1 MPIDISLPAE
11 DIEKL
16 LEFSDVRALFAS
28 RKEYDRL
35 NRKALRDIP
44 CFSLDKGL
52 TVSAFQ
58 DTKTIS
64 FTREATSDPQ
74 PDVAAIIYSSGT
86 TGEMKGVMVPY
97 ESVLK
102 AQAVVERLAGLH
114 DQTKYLLVL
123 PFNHIAGFTS
133 ALTYYLTGCELGF
146 IENVDPTKLQAGL
159 KKFEPHYFVMVPKVY
174 EVMEQKIRA
183 EIRSKGAVVY
193 AFLMFLLKVS
203 GFFRKHFGINF
214 GRKMFKGITKEV
226 FGGNIFGLGTGA
238 SPCKPETAEFFL
250 NLGVMWANFYAST
263 ETNVPIA
270 ATGILDRYPADIVGN
285 VNRHP
290 EIEIQIRNADESGT
304 GEIIV
309 RSELMMKG
317 YFRRPDL
324 TEAAFED
331 GYFKTGDYGYIDKKG
346 NLHVTGRMK
355 ESIVLSNGKKVSP
368 SDVDDYYFSRIP
380 GYDIASRGML
390 CEDGL
395 NDEIHLFIADQ
406 NYTDLEKR
414 AALSAFEEASRC
426 APSVYTLSGIHFI
439 SQIPRTSVGKVKR
452 FCLNASGSDEV
463 MPAKKESELPKG
475 PGSTEDEVYRRIRS
489 LQELRDD
496 FPLSGELRLKEDI
509 GMDSLNVFELCAGLD
524 EQYGCSVESGL
535 HENITIAEIIEI
547 LEKGSGSQKET
558 DALLYPVRRKEK
570 DHERFDRFIKLSKKL
585 WSFDVSGLENINP
598 DTNYIFCPNHESHFD
613 GMWIIGQLDKK
624 IRRNICSVAA
634 DYLFEKKIY
643 RQGVIF
649 MGGIPVHRSGNSAP
663 AMKRAL
669 ECVSKEGYSLIIH
682 PEGTRTRDGELGEF
696 KKGAAV
702 LSIDSGIAIIPVCI
716 DGAREVFPPDRL
728 FPHFFDWRHF
738 RKYSIRITFGAPIF
752 PGHRTAEEI
761 TNEIR
766 QQILTAKA
774 EGRK

>member
-270 ATGILDRYPADIVGN
+270 ATGILDRYCRKRKPA
-285 VNRHP
+285 P
-290 EIEIQIRNADESGT
+290 
-304 GEIIV
+304 
-309 RSELMMKG
+309 
-317 YFRRPDL
+317 
-324 TEAAFED
+324 
-331 GYFKTGDYGYIDKKG
+331 
-346 NLHVTGRMK
+346 
-355 ESIVLSNGKKVSP
+355 
-368 SDVDDYYFSRIP
+368 
-380 GYDIASRGML
+380 
-390 CEDGL
+390 
-395 NDEIHLFIADQ
+395 
-406 NYTDLEKR
+406 
-414 AALSAFEEASRC
+414 
-426 APSVYTLSGIHFI
+426 
-439 SQIPRTSVGKVKR
+439 
-452 FCLNASGSDEV
+452 
-463 MPAKKESELPKG
+463 
-475 PGSTEDEVYRRIRS
+475 
-489 LQELRDD
+489 
-496 FPLSGELRLKEDI
+496 
-509 GMDSLNVFELCAGLD
+509 
-524 EQYGCSVESGL
+524 
-535 HENITIAEIIEI
+535 
-547 LEKGSGSQKET
+547 
-558 DALLYPVRRKEK
+558 
-570 DHERFDRFIKLSKKL
+570 
-585 WSFDVSGLENINP
+585 
-598 DTNYIFCPNHESHFD
+598 
-613 GMWIIGQLDKK
+613 
-624 IRRNICSVAA
+624 
-634 DYLFEKKIY
+634 
-643 RQGVIF
+643 
-649 MGGIPVHRSGNSAP
+649 
-663 AMKRAL
+663 
-669 ECVSKEGYSLIIH
+669 
-682 PEGTRTRDGELGEF
+682 
-696 KKGAAV
+696 
-702 LSIDSGIAIIPVCI
+702 
-716 DGAREVFPPDRL
+716 
-728 FPHFFDWRHF
+728 
-738 RKYSIRITFGAPIF
+738 
-752 PGHRTAEEI
+752 
-761 TNEIR
+761 
-766 QQILTAKA
+766 
-774 EGRK
+774 